1 MNIEQ
6 VREYTL
12 SLPGVTED
20 QPFGDDIITFRLEGK
35 IFVCLWI
42 GGGKY
47 DMKDGEPRLALKL
60 APERN
65 EELRAQFSAVTPAY
79 HWNKKHW
86 SDVYYEQLDDTQV
99 EEWIQESC
107 MNLIMGIIGSY
118 VGTFISL
125 LLNIELLGKGYLTNC
140 VFCVV
145 GAVTV
150 LWIWKKLFD

>member
-12 SLPGVTED
+12 SLYGVTED

-42 GGGKY
+42 GSDKQ
-47 DMKDGEPRLALKL
+47 DLKDSEPRLALKL

-65 EELRAQFSAVTPAY
+65 EELRSQFLAVTPAY

-99 EEWIQESC
+99 KDWIKESYQ
-107 MNLIMGIIGSY
+107 LVAS
-118 VGTFISL
+118 
-125 LLNIELLGKGYLTNC
+125 
-140 VFCVV
+140 
-145 GAVTV
+145 
-150 LWIWKKLFD
+150 KLPKAIRQKYDTTQIVHKRPC